1 MPYVHPGAEQKRMA
15 IEKFE
20 RFRTE
25 GIISAAA
32 AQQSQGVTT
41 KVTTLERVN

>member
-1 MPYVHPGAEQKRMA
+1 MA

-20 RFRTE
+20 RFRAE
-25 GIISAAA
+25 GIINAAA

-41 KVTTLERVN
+41 KGTTPERIN